1 MQIYELTSAPIVKE
15 AGKLAAFADALQQH
29 NAYQAGLGFLVDKEG
44 PEVEIDHVTGEI
56 TIGGQKY
63 DPTDPRHI
71 KALRNYSMHNNLQ
84 QPNSQ
89 APAPATAPT
98 AAPTAAGP
106 NAAASPMVQVG
117 GQVLDPN
124 NPADAKILAKL
135 QAQQAPQ
142 QPAQQPQQAPQQPA
156 PPTPEQIRKAKQH
169 AAAAAAQRAMA
180 ESLSW
185 SRSFDPSRTLLKKIK
200 QP

>member
-44 PEVEIDHVTGEI
+44 PEVEINHVTGEI

-89 APAPATAPT
+89 APAPATA
-98 AAPTAAGP
+98 
-106 NAAASPMVQVG
+106 
-117 GQVLDPN
+117 
-124 NPADAKILAKL
+124 
-135 QAQQAPQ
+135 Q
-142 QPAQQPQQAPQQPA
+142 QPARPA
-156 PPTPEQIRKAKQH
+156 STP
-169 AAAAAAQRAMA
+169 AAAQQPSDVGQALVSLGYSPQQSAAMTA
-180 ESLSW
+180 KVPPGTNTQAAIKLALAGKLNESLSW